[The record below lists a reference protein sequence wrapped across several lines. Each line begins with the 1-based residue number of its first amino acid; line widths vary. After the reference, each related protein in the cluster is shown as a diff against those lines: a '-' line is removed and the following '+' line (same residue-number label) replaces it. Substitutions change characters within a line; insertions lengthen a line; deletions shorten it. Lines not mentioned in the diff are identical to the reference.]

1 MAPAGGG
8 PARRRLA
15 ARPAQGA
22 PAQREADAAF
32 RRGRLPSLRREGV
45 RDKKAK
51 GELRSAESL
60 NQHAAS
66 SAARVHE
73 HLLPEPP
80 GFLEPEPGGVERTS
94 NAQQADILRSVDLRS
109 SLKAFDLPLSSAGPY
124 CTRYTHSGRHNL
136 LAGERGHLLLS
147 QWQKSHLVSE
157 EFVHDTVRDA
167 TFLHNDNFFATAQSK
182 CAYIY
187 DKRGLEVHTLDSHTE
202 PVLLDFLPHH
212 FLLVS
217 ASKTGILRYQDTT
230 DGTIVVQHRT
240 KAGRPL
246 ALEQNPHNSVMC
258 MGHHN
263 GTVSMW
269 TPNMGQPVVRMLTH
283 KGPLRD
289 VAFDQTGTYM
299 VTAGADAQVRV
310 WDIRKYSIM
319 HSYFAA
325 QPPTSIDVSQRGLI
339 AVSWGSRVQIWKN
352 ALAIKANSPY
362 MNHTVANGAGHVR
375 NVRFCPYEDVLG
387 VGHSQG
393 MTSML
398 VPGAGEPNFDAY
410 VANPFENKRQKQEQE
425 VSKLLDKLPPS
436 MIQLEPEAVGKVRKE
451 PEEVQRQKR
460 LEAQQAELSK
470 KQSQLHKLERKNK
483 KKGRAK
489 PTKRA
494 KKKRENIIEQGD
506 IRKKEKQVRKS
517 SEQVFAERK
526 ADEERAKQ
534 QATDGEALPPGLQ
547 RFAKH
552 MRHR

>member
-1 MAPAGGG
+1 
-8 PARRRLA
+8 
-15 ARPAQGA
+15 
-22 PAQREADAAF
+22 
-32 RRGRLPSLRREGV
+32 
-45 RDKKAK
+45 
-51 GELRSAESL
+51 
-60 NQHAAS
+60 
-66 SAARVHE
+66 
-73 HLLPEPP
+73 
-80 GFLEPEPGGVERTS
+80 
-94 NAQQADILRSVDLRS
+94 
-109 SLKAFDLPLSSAGPY
+109 
-124 CTRYTHSGRHNL
+124 
-136 LAGERGHLLLS
+136 
-147 QWQKSHLVSE
+147 
-157 EFVHDTVRDA
+157 
-167 TFLHNDNFFATAQSK
+167 
-182 CAYIY
+182 
-187 DKRGLEVHTLDSHTE
+187 
-202 PVLLDFLPHH
+202 
-212 FLLVS
+212 
-217 ASKTGILRYQDTT
+217 
-230 DGTIVVQHRT
+230 
-240 KAGRPL
+240 
-246 ALEQNPHNSVMC
+246 